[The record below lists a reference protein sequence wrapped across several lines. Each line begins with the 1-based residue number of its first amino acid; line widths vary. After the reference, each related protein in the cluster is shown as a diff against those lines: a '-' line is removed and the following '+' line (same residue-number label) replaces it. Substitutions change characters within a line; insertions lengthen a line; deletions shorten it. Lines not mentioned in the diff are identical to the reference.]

1 MSVTPYLRHSSRI
14 HVTRSTN
21 FASAAGSLSSRKPA
35 CVDMYLQPS
44 SRVSFAPAVTIFLL
58 ASQFLSGTMPPVLR
72 IVSSVE

>member
-1 MSVTPYLRHSSRI
+1 MSVTPYFRHSSRI

-21 FASAAGSLSSRKPA
+21 FFSAFGFASSRKPA

-44 SRVSFAPAVTIFLL
+44 SCVRRAPAVTIFLF
-58 ASQFLSGTMPPVLR
+58 ASQWRSGTMPPVSR